1 MSMVASALL
10 AAGSSLRLGQPKQ
23 LLRQRGE
30 PLVRRAMQQLMA
42 ANCQAFAAVVGY
54 RAEDIATALSGLAIT
69 RLDNPAW
76 DEGIASSLRVAVA
89 WAQRTRADALLIAVC
104 DQPRL
109 SSSHLDALLR
119 AQRSAGGC
127 VASGYAGTCGVPA
140 ILDRSCFD
148 ELLALRGDR
157 GAASVLR
164 ARPDLVVV
172 DWPEGAE
179 DVDTAEDALR
189 FGLA

>member
-1 MSMVASALL
+1 MSGIACALL
-10 AAGSSLRLGQPKQ
+10 AAGASQRLGQPKQ

-30 PLVRRAMQQLMA
+30 ALVYCTMQQLMA
-42 ANCQAFAAVVGY
+42 AECQAYAAVLGY
-54 RAEDIATALSGLAIT
+54 RAQDVAAALRDLAIT

-76 DEGIASSLRVAVA
+76 AEGIASSLRVAVA
-89 WAQRTRADALLIAVC
+89 WARRLGADALLIAVC

-109 SSSHLDALLR
+109 SSSHVQALIR
-119 AQRSAGGC
+119 ARHAAGGC

-140 ILDRSCFD
+140 ILDEGCFD

-157 GAASVLR
+157 GAGSVLR
-164 ARPDLVVV
+164 ARADLVVV
-172 DWPEGAE
+172 DWSDGAE

-189 FGLA
+189 FGLE